1 MAARER
7 GVDEIAGPRM
17 TRMHGHVGAAL
28 VDLDDA
34 AHVGEVELRI
44 DALRVEIHGHRDDV
58 HVARAL
64 AVAEQR
70 ALDAVGAREQ
80 AELAGRD
87 GAAAIVVRVQ
97 AHADVLALY
106 HVAAEILD
114 LIGEHVRVVISTV
127 AGRLI
132 TTFWPCCGCQTS
144 MTALQTSTA

>member
-1 MAARER
+1 MSARSS
-7 GVDEIAGPRM
+7 
-17 TRMHGHVGAAL
+17 
-28 VDLDDA
+28 
-34 AHVGEVELRI
+34 LRI

-97 AHADVLALY
+97 AHADVLALRD
-106 HVAAEILD
+106 VAAEVLD
-114 LIGEHVRVVISTV
+114 LIGEHVRRRHLD
-127 AGRLI
+127 GRRQI
-132 TTFWPCCGCQTS
+132 DRRPFGRAAAATRR
-144 MTALQTSTA
+144 